1 MFVIDSV
8 ISTRRGSISMR
19 AAVIVC
25 EQPCVKGQLDYA
37 FREDYESTS
46 GGPALNP
53 TWGEGTFDTS
63 LGPYRFLKFSEDSG
77 HPYFF

>member
-1 MFVIDSV
+1 
-8 ISTRRGSISMR
+8 MR

-63 LGPYRFLKFSEDSG
+63 LGPYR
-77 HPYFF
+77 YFEVYRKIPRTRTPFGASCLRIYCFGYGI